1 MKRML
6 LICALSI
13 YSISYAAEKAP
24 VEKSVLPQK
33 FPTTLKSKFK
43 PDETDII
50 ALRYDW
56 YQEASGDYIGFLKVE
71 YWDNGLLVSKVS

>member
-1 MKRML
+1 MKKL
-6 LICALSI
+6 LLVFVLSACADFS
-13 YSISYAAEKAP
+13 AAEKSS

-33 FPTTLKSKFK
+33 FPTILKSKFK

-56 YQEASGDYIGFLKVE
+56 YQDVVSGVYVGFLKVE
-71 YWDNGLLVSKVS
+71 HWDNGLKVSK